1 LARCCLLGNALVD
14 LVNFL
19 DPSSRYVS
27 KMDRE
32 KVIVPGLE
40 PYMQ

>member
-14 LVNFL
+14 LINFL
-19 DPSSRYVS
+19 DPGNQYAS

-32 KVIVPGLE
+32 KVGVPGLE
-40 PYMQ
+40 AYV